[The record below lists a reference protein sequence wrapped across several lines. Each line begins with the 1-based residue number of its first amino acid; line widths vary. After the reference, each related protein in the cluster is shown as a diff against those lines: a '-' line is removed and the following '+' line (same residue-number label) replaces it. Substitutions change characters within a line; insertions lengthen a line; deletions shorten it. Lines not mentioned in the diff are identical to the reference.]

1 MDNSLNETPHNKYPI
16 IYIVLYISLDFVQY
30 IDYLIYLNGSLPLKD
45 VGMTLELSDY
55 HGLCICVKKYRSN

>member
-30 IDYLIYLNGSLPLKD
+30 IDYLIYLNGSIHRNIYMIEVK
-45 VGMTLELSDY
+45 TLFQEKN
-55 HGLCICVKKYRSN
+55 VYRIFEI